1 MTDPTNPPKIRDVAR
16 LAGVSVATVSRALS
30 NPAIVSEQARIAVEK
45 AVAETGYTVNLM
57 ARNLRQQ
64 QVGAVLALVP
74 NLANPFFSEILA
86 GISDTL
92 RAEGL
97 SLLVL
102 DTLRTDP
109 DTPNGGIRSYLSR
122 SRADGVIVLD
132 GTLDPA
138 LFAHG
143 SCPPLVQA
151 CEWIEGLAGPRVL
164 ADNETGARLAIEHL
178 LGLGHRDIV
187 HLTGPAQNTLS
198 ISRAAGVDAALAAAG
213 LPPAHRL
220 EGAFTLSSGRAAAEA
235 LLARA
240 PAPPPSSATTTRWL
254 SASWQGC
261 ALLALTCRATSRS
274 WALTTSRCPPTP
286 ACPSPPSDK
295 NAPTSG
301 AALPRDCLHNAPP
314 PPRTK
319 PSSSPSNSSSGTA
332 PRKGSKAAPIKTGA

>member
-187 HLTGPAQNTLS
+187 HLTGPAKNTLS
-198 ISRAAGVDAALAAAG
+198 ISRAAGVDAALATAG

-235 LLARA
+235 LLARTPRPTA
-240 PAPPPSSATTTRWL
+240 VFCDNDEMAIGLMAGLRAEGLDVPRDFSIVGFDNIEMSAYASVPLTTIRQKRAHL
-254 SASWQGC
+254 GRC
-261 ALLALTCRATSRS
+261 AAERLLAQRTA
-274 WALTTSRCPPTP
+274 PTP
-286 ACPSPPSDK
+286 DE
-295 NAPTSG
+295 TLI
-301 AALPRDCLHNAPP
+301 LPVELVIRD
-314 PPRTK
+314 
-319 PSSSPSNSSSGTA
+319 STA
-332 PRKGSKAAPIKTGA
+332 KRV